1 MATERYNKTIELLS
15 YCLKE
20 NVTLKQACEHFEL
33 GEGFPRRSRTRLA
46 EALVA
51 GRITNA
57 EFEKFTKLYNQVTTR
72 KAPAAAS
79 KPTPTKATLANAVDL
94 DTDERFD
101 ERSKGWEVRDDKG
114 QILSYAYKI
123 MVRDELPFT
132 GSLTRDQ
139 MEKIYSEYPYN
150 TLNNVSVDF
159 PYLTVQDLKR
169 IMRTFNITKDRL
181 FPPHIVEEHTE
192 EEIANFALKAKEKS
206 SAKKFTAQKLP
217 FIEGK
222 LRDAQDELR
231 KARAS
236 QEWAEKLLEKYIN
249 TRTVK
254 PVAIKPKNAQTISE
268 FNFLDLR
275 DNGLSGTTIAAFSD
289 IHMGKKFPTSKAMFG
304 RGTTKAI
311 LRERLLRLAKLT
323 TEEANYKKSAK
334 LALVCTGDIFE
345 SIQPAGQRIQ
355 HSDSMDIMGDEQF
368 MFALEVFEEMF
379 DHVVNEFK
387 GEKIVFH
394 GIGGNHDRL
403 MDSSSF
409 DKKRTAAQL
418 FYKVLNRVLSLK
430 YNNAVEIKT
439 YEDGI
444 IAFSEGKV
452 SYVGHHGDASLAKRN
467 PLEIMNLFKVGDSKN
482 YTVLLKGHLH
492 NFKADWEYPNCMS
505 IQLRSICSTDEF
517 GQNELGK
524 GAQPGFTIITESEG
538 YGVDFKTFTLA

>member
-51 GRITNA
+51 GRITND

-72 KAPAAAS
+72 KAPSAS
-79 KPTPTKATLANAVDL
+79 LPKAIVPKVSLVNAVDL
-94 DTDERFD
+94 DNDERFD
-101 ERSKGWEVRDDKG
+101 ERSKGWEVRDEKG

-123 MVRDELPFT
+123 LVRDELPFT

-139 MEKIYSEYPYN
+139 MEKIYSEYPYT

-192 EEIANFALKAKEKS
+192 EEIAEFALKAKEKS
-206 SAKKFTAQKLP
+206 SFKKFAAQKLP

-222 LRDAQDELR
+222 LRDTQAELK
-231 KARAS
+231 KARET
-236 QEWAEKLLEKYIN
+236 QEWADKVVEKYI
-249 TRTVK
+249 TSRTVK
-254 PVAIKPKNAQTISE
+254 PVVKAKPE
-268 FNFLDLR
+268 FSFL
-275 DNGLSGTTIAAFSD
+275 GFPEEAKILSGATVVAFSD

-304 RGTTKAI
+304 RGTTKDI
-311 LRERLLRLAKLT
+311 LRERLLRLAEIT
-323 TEEANYKKSAK
+323 AEEANHKNTAK
-334 LALVCTGDIFE
+334 VVMVCTGDIFE

-368 MFALEVFEEMF
+368 MFALQVFEEML
-379 DHVVNEFK
+379 DIIV
-387 GEKIVFH
+387 EKCGDKEIVFH

-418 FYKVLNRVLSLK
+418 FYKVLNRVLTLK
-430 YNNAVEIKT
+430 YGGLIDIKT
-439 YEDGI
+439 YEDGV
-444 IAFSEGKV
+444 IAFSEGKI
-452 SYVGHHGDASLAKRN
+452 SYVGHHGDASLAKRTA
-467 PLEIMNLFKVGDSKN
+467 LEIVNLFKVGNAKN

-524 GAQPGFTIITESEG
+524 GAQPGFTLITESEG
-538 YGVDFKTFTLA
+538 YGVDFKTFTLS

>member
-20 NVTLKQACEHFEL
+20 GVTLKQACEHFEL
-33 GEGFPRRSRTRLA
+33 GEGFPRRSKTRLA

-51 GRITNA
+51 KRITND
-57 EFEKFTKLYNQVTTR
+57 EFELFSKLYNEVSLR
-72 KAPAAAS
+72 KAKIPPSPKAS
-79 KPTPTKATLANAVDL
+79 APKATLNNVVDL
-94 DTDERFD
+94 DADEQFD
-101 ERSKGWEVRDDKG
+101 ERSKGWEVRDEKG
-114 QILSYAYKI
+114 QIISYAYKI
-123 MVRDELPFT
+123 LVRDELPFT

-139 MEKIYSEYPYN
+139 MEKIYSEYPYT
-150 TLNNVSVDF
+150 TLNNVSTDF

-192 EEIANFALKAKEKS
+192 DEIADFALKAKEKS
-206 SAKKFTAQKLP
+206 SFKKFAAQKLP
-217 FIEGK
+217 FIESK
-222 LRDAQDELR
+222 LRDTQAEL
-231 KARAS
+231 KKVKES
-236 QEWAEKLLEKYIN
+236 QQWADNIVEKYVN
-249 TRTVK
+249 SRTVRTA
-254 PVAIKPKNAQTISE
+254 VKPKSCSACQVKSVP
-268 FNFLDLR
+268 
-275 DNGLSGTTIAAFSD
+275 LSGTTLVAFSD

-304 RGTTKAI
+304 RGTTKEI
-311 LRERLLRLAKLT
+311 LRERLLRLAEISAK
-323 TEEANYKKSAK
+323 EANYKNSARVVM
-334 LALVCTGDIFE
+334 VCTGDIFE

-355 HSDSMDIMGDEQF
+355 HSDSMDVMGDEQF
-368 MFALEVFEEMF
+368 MYALEVFEEML
-379 DHVVNEFK
+379 DIIAEECVGKE
-387 GEKIVFH
+387 IVFH

-418 FYKVLNRVLSLK
+418 FYKVLNRVMILK
-430 YNNAVEIKT
+430 YGNLISIKT
-439 YEDGI
+439 YEDGV

-452 SYVGHHGDASLAKRN
+452 SYIGHHGDASLAKRP

-524 GAQPGFTIITESEG
+524 GAQPGFTIIFESEG